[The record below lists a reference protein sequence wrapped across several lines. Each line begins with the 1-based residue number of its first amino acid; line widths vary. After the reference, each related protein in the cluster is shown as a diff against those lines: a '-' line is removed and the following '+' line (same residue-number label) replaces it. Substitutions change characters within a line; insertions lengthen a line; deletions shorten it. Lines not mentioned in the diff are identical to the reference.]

1 MAEIV
6 VVGSLKARPGKEDE
20 TRAALHS
27 LVEPTHAEQGCILY
41 AMHQGVDDPTRFAFV
56 ERWSSKE
63 DLEAH
68 LGSAHIAA
76 LLERADELLAEPPDI
91 VVYDAVPGG
100 DASKGR
106 LAATTG

>member
-20 TRAALHS
+20 TRAALLS
-27 LVEPTHAEQGCILY
+27 LVEPTHGEQGCIVY
-41 AMHQGVDDPTRFAFV
+41 AMHQGVDDPERFAFV

>member
-6 VVGSLKARPGKEDE
+6 VVGSLKARPGKEEE
-20 TRAALHS
+20 TREALAG
-27 LVEPTHAEQGCILY
+27 LVQPTHEEEGCIVY
-41 AMHQGVDDPTRFAFV
+41 AMHQGVDDPARFAFV
-56 ERWSSKE
+56 ERWASKE
-63 DLEAH
+63 ALEAH
-68 LGSAHIAA
+68 LGTPHIAA